1 MMNPFWAPARYRVIK
16 DSLRTNVL
24 LECFKSPFDKQ
35 RDVPGK
41 VVSRRGVKIDSLP
54 SAQSQLRGEVEEQRE
69 INKIQMT
76 KNDQGGGGRQ
86 AFEGVR
92 RGRGADSEDS
102 VQSILSLRN

>member
-1 MMNPFWAPARYRVIK
+1 MMNPFWAPAHYRVIK

-41 VVSRRGVKIDSLP
+41 VVSRRGVKIDSVP
-54 SAQSQLRGEVEEQRE
+54 SAQSQLRGEAEEQRE

-76 KNDQGGGGRQ
+76 KNDQGGGGRAGGRR
-86 AFEGVR
+86 AFGGET
-92 RGRGADSEDS
+92 DSEDS
-102 VQSILSLRN
+102 VQSILSVRN